1 MMYKKIIR
9 SYLSGV
15 IPKIST
21 NKELFTLSFLLGL
34 SAYLFLIVFQPFGTY
49 NFDHIH
55 KFVLLSGYGAILSAA
70 YILVSLVLR
79 TKIETIAME
88 LFRITLV
95 LLVTSFCNF
104 IYHGWIIN
112 GTPLQWGNLPYI
124 GFYTLSLYSPIG
136 TIYFLLRI
144 NRYSPHPIQNNP
156 LNVVIPINSDAISN
170 QGNDCHFLTL
180 VRIPN
185 GSQTLTLRPD
195 DFIFGKSMDN
205 YCMIYFRKDD
215 TLKKQMIRITLT
227 HLSQLLHT
235 GAIHRCH
242 RSYLVNFEKVL
253 VKERNAQGFLLRFAD
268 IEDFA
273 IVSRSAIESVRP
285 YL

>member
-1 MMYKKIIR
+1 MMYKKI
-9 SYLSGV
+9 SQSHLSGV

-21 NKELFTLSFLLGL
+21 KKELFTFSFLLGL

-70 YILVSLVLR
+70 YVLVSIALR
-79 TKIETIAME
+79 KIETIAME

-95 LLVTSFCNF
+95 LLVTIFFNF

-112 GTPLQWGNLPYI
+112 GAPLQWDNFPYI
-124 GFYTLSLYSPIG
+124 GLYTLSLYSPIG

-156 LNVVIPINSDAISN
+156 LNVGIPINLDAKSS
-170 QGNDCHFLTL
+170 QGNDCHSLTL
-180 VRIPN
+180 VSIPN
-185 GSQTLTLRPD
+185 GSQTLTLKPD
-195 DFIFGKSMDN
+195 DFIFAKSMDN
-205 YCMIYFRKDD
+205 YCMIYFRKED

-227 HLSQLLHT
+227 HLSQILNM

-242 RSYLVNFEKVL
+242 RSYLVNFEKIL

-268 IEDFA
+268 VDDFA
-273 IVSRSAIESVRP
+273 IVARSAIESVRP